1 MADIL
6 LGILAIVAGGVMLF
20 AGQFVLRLVLPIWG
34 FFAGFAFGAGLFA
47 ELANESF
54 LGTALGWVS
63 GFVFA
68 VIFAVLAYLYYAV
81 AVILAMAAFGYV
93 IGAGLIV
100 ALGIDWSWV
109 AVLLGVV
116 VGAIFGI
123 VSVVGN
129 MPMIVL
135 AVASSIA
142 GAVSVVAGL
151 MLLVGT
157 LNSADFADGS
167 FSSAVDAGWGWY
179 VAAAGAGADRLHR
192 PDPAAGRGAPQ
203 RQRGLVRRGPL
214 TRGQAARPRTGPT
227 PPVAGTTTT
236 RSRARPSTRPR
247 PWPPA
252 PATARG

>member
-34 FFAGFAFGAGLFA
+34 FFAGFAFGAALFA
-47 ELANESF
+47 GLADESF

-81 AVILAMAAFGYV
+81 AVILAMAAFGYA

-109 AVLLGVV
+109 AVLSGVA

-123 VSVVGN
+123 VSVAGN
-129 MPMIVL
+129 MPMVVL
-135 AVASSIA
+135 AVASSLA
-142 GAVSVVAGL
+142 GAVSVVAGV

-157 LNSADFADGS
+157 LNSADLADGS
-167 FSSAVDAGWGWY
+167 FSSAVDASWVWY
-179 VAAAGAGADRLHR
+179 VLLVVLALIGLIA
-192 PDPAAGRGAPQ
+192 Q
-203 RQRGLVRRGPL
+203 TRQRVAVRRSIDEAWYA
-214 TRGQAARPRTGPT
+214 QSRT
-227 PPVAGTTTT
+227 A
-236 RSRARPSTRPR
+236 
-247 PWPPA
+247 
-252 PATARG
+252 

>member
-68 VIFAVLAYLYYAV
+68 VIFAVLAYLYFAV
-81 AVILAMAAFGYV
+81 AVILAMAAFGYA

-135 AVASSIA
+135 AVASSLA
-142 GAVSVVAGL
+142 GAVAVVGGV

-157 LNSADFADGS
+157 LNSADLADGS
-167 FSSAVDAGWGWY
+167 FSSALDASWGWFALLLVLALIGF
-179 VAAAGAGADRLHR
+179 VA
-192 PDPAAGRGAPQ
+192 Q
-203 RQRGLVRRGPL
+203 TRQRVAVRRSINEAWYANA
-214 TRGQAARPRTGPT
+214 QAR
-227 PPVAGTTTT
+227 
-236 RSRARPSTRPR
+236 
-247 PWPPA
+247 
-252 PATARG
+252 